1 MSVFD
6 LRVRDL
12 HTGVSSLHSCPSEAS
27 ALAFLGAR
35 PRFVEVLGVA
45 VPNLDPEVNGR
56 LRAAMR
62 PLDDDERAAMK
73 KLDDAIDAVA
83 REREEERRKKE
94 QEAAAAHRQAMLTAD
109 PNRLMEVHWNYDSG
123 FSLTDAADPRPITD
137 EIKAAVLAW
146 VRERDEWVENR
157 GQIVGDAKVT
167 LWPGPIPPAEKG
179 ERVKRGTFIPVTAP
193 AKKSD

>member
-1 MSVFD
+1 MSVLD

-12 HTGVSSLHSCPSEAS
+12 HTGVSSLQSLPTEEA
-27 ALAFLGAR
+27 AVTWLAAR

-45 VPNLDPEVNGR
+45 VPNLDAAVNAR

-62 PLDDDERAAMK
+62 PLDDEEKALMK
-73 KLDDAIDAVA
+73 KLDDAIEAVA
-83 REREEERRKKE
+83 RERDEERRKKE
-94 QEAAAAHRQAMLTAD
+94 QEAAVAHKQAMLTAD
-109 PNRLMEVHWNYDSG
+109 PNRLMEVHWNYDTG
-123 FSLTDAADPRPITD
+123 FSLTDAADPRHITD
-137 EIKAAVLAW
+137 DIKAAVLAW

-193 AKKSD
+193 PKKAD

>member
-1 MSVFD
+1 MSVLD

-12 HTGVSSLHSCPSEAS
+12 HTGVSSLQSLATEEA
-27 ALAFLGAR
+27 AVAWLAAR

-45 VPNLDPEVNGR
+45 VPNLDAAVNAR
-56 LRAAMR
+56 LRTAMR
-62 PLDDDERAAMK
+62 PLDDEEKALMK
-73 KLDDAIDAVA
+73 KLDDAIEAVA
-83 REREEERRKKE
+83 RERDDERRKKE
-94 QEAAAAHRQAMLTAD
+94 QEAAAAHKQAMLTAD
-109 PNRLMEVHWNYDSG
+109 PNRLMEVHWNYDTG

-137 EIKAAVLAW
+137 DIKAAVLAW

-167 LWPGPIPPAEKG
+167 LWPGPIPAADKD

-193 AKKSD
+193 PKKAD